1 MSCTPARTAI
11 RGVRCC
17 GSRRSITT
25 GAAASRRPRVVA
37 SNNDVS
43 ASQAFIYRY
52 ERALQGLDARAADE
66 AWAEGRRGDWRHGGP
81 PMHGPVMAQ
90 RELPLPPAP
99 EAWRRPPE
107 RHFYAETQV
116 EAPLPPPLPAPPP
129 VHAPPPRYVERQP
142 PPPPA
147 PVPAPHPSV
156 RVYALQDG
164 HSGYRYQESEQQ
176 SERAGGWSYSE
187 QDGHGQYR
195 QWGDRFAG
203 EPDRDGRADGRYVEG
218 RRDDGHGD
226 SWYGNGDGQ
235 RRWAQAQP
243 RYRCPP
249 PVPTTVQRW
258 PQRAGAP
265 RRRRRRRPRRR
276 RLPDLAGQDRVVG
289 QAPPHMCSDPALPRR
304 RGCAGRRSHRSCR
317 GHRPGAVAGQVHQ
330 AHQRRIAAPRAVR
343 PGSAR
348 RRPRRRRWPPWS
360 SCRCRRC
367 RRDCGTPG

>member
-1 MSCTPARTAI
+1 MSFAVP
-11 RGVRCC
+11 
-17 GSRRSITT
+17 
-25 GAAASRRPRVVA
+25 AAAGLMLGWAALAQADAPPVAPIFYCPTPGKAAPPAAPAKAVAHAGPAHVVHTSTHRHTGCPVLRVAAEHHHWRGREPAPRVVA

-99 EAWRRPPE
+99 EGWRRPPE
-107 RHFYAETQV
+107 RHVYAETQV

-147 PVPAPHPSV
+147 PEPAPHPSV

-249 PVPTTVQRW
+249 PVPTNSCS
-258 PQRAGAP
+258 AGPNAP
-265 RRRRRRRPRRR
+265 VRHA
-276 RLPDLAGQDRVVG
+276 DV
-289 QAPPHMCSDPALPRR
+289 
-304 RGCAGRRSHRSCR
+304 
-317 GHRPGAVAGQVHQ
+317 AVAG
-330 AHQRRIAAPRAVR
+330 RDAAGYLTW
-343 PGSAR
+343 PGK
-348 RRPRRRRWPPWS
+348 
-360 SCRCRRC
+360 
-367 RRDCGTPG
+367 TE